1 MLENLTKRLSGVF
14 QSLSKKGVISE
25 KDIQAATREIRIA
38 LLEAD
43 VALSVV
49 KTFIDHIKEAAL
61 GQHIIQSKSV
71 SVSPE
76 KMIIKI
82 VHEEL
87 IKLLG
92 QDVVPLELKAAPP
105 AVILM
110 AGLQGS
116 GKTTSTGKLARLLK
130 HQGKKVLMASL
141 DIYRPAAQEQLAI
154 IGRSIEVN
162 TLDII
167 EKENPLD
174 ITKRALDV
182 AKKSLYDVLILDTAG
197 RLHIDEIMMEEI
209 KAVAHLS
216 NPVETLLV
224 ADAMT
229 GQDAVKVSETFHKAL
244 PLTGLILT
252 RMDGDTRGGAA
263 LSMKAV
269 TGCPIKFLGVG
280 EKSEALEVFDPKRLA
295 DRLLDQGDIVSFVEK
310 AAALVDQEEA
320 ERMAKKMSKGTF
332 DLNDMQRQLE
342 QMQKMGGISSLL
354 GMLPGLSQVKDKLDE
369 KINDKM
375 IKRQVAIIQS
385 MTPSERKNPKLLN
398 GSRRKRIA
406 QGCGQQVSDINKFMK
421 QFEQMQ
427 TMMKRMKN
435 MKGGRGSL
443 KNLFSR

>member
-1 MLENLTKRLSGVF
+1 
-14 QSLSKKGVISE
+14 
-25 KDIQAATREIRIA
+25 
-38 LLEAD
+38 
-43 VALSVV
+43 
-49 KTFIDHIKEAAL
+49 
-61 GQHIIQSKSV
+61 
-71 SVSPE
+71 
-76 KMIIKI
+76 
-82 VHEEL
+82 
-87 IKLLG
+87 
-92 QDVVPLELKAAPP
+92 
-105 AVILM
+105 
-110 AGLQGS
+110 
-116 GKTTSTGKLARLLK
+116 
-130 HQGKKVLMASL
+130 
-141 DIYRPAAQEQLAI
+141 
-154 IGRSIEVN
+154 
-162 TLDII
+162 
-167 EKENPLD
+167 
-174 ITKRALDV
+174 
-182 AKKSLYDVLILDTAG
+182 
-197 RLHIDEIMMEEI
+197 
-209 KAVAHLS
+209 
-216 NPVETLLV
+216 
-224 ADAMT
+224 
-229 GQDAVKVSETFHKAL
+229 
-244 PLTGLILT
+244 
-252 RMDGDTRGGAA
+252 
-263 LSMKAV
+263 
-269 TGCPIKFLGVG
+269 
-280 EKSEALEVFDPKRLA
+280 LEVFDPKRLA